1 MANKQAAAPK
11 ESAVRTMVVPVV
23 VLVVICIVCSAI
35 LAALN
40 SVTAPIIAENARLQA
55 LESYVSVLPDGTD
68 AASLT
73 EFENLTTS
81 GVTGAV
87 STPDGAI
94 AVQAAAA
101 GYSGNAVTV
110 YVAFDAA
117 GNITDLLVDASTQTA
132 GIGDVA
138 AGEDYL
144 SQYTGIAD
152 EAGLDGVDTVAGST
166 QSTVGVKKAV
176 RKCVQAIAAL
186 NPNAGAGDAASV
198 PADSAAT
205 SEAAT
210 SEAAS
215 ASEATSTSEAASA
228 SAAS

>member
-40 SVTAPIIAENARLQA
+40 SVTAPIIAQNARLQA

-132 GIGDVA
+132 GIGTKT
-138 AGEDYL
+138 GEEDF
-144 SQYTGIAD
+144 YTGFVGWNAA
-152 EAGLDGVDTVAGST
+152 EHVSSGSPVD
-166 QSTVGVKKAV
+166 
-176 RKCVQAIAAL
+176 AIAGATVSS
-186 NPNAGAGDAASV
+186 NAVYTAVNAAIDCYNNELKGV
-198 PADSAAT
+198 A
-205 SEAAT
+205 
-210 SEAAS
+210 
-215 ASEATSTSEAASA
+215 
-228 SAAS
+228 

>member
-40 SVTAPIIAENARLQA
+40 SVTAPIIEENARLQT
-55 LESYVSVLPDGTD
+55 LQSYVSVLPDGTD

-87 STPDGAI
+87 STPDGAV
-94 AVQAAAA
+94 AVQAAAG
-101 GYSGNAVTV
+101 GYSGKAVTV

-132 GIGDVA
+132 GIGSKTSEESFTAGFVGWNAAEPVA
-138 AGEDYL
+138 NGAP
-144 SQYTGIAD
+144 
-152 EAGLDGVDTVAGST
+152 VD
-166 QSTVGVKKAV
+166 
-176 RKCVQAIAAL
+176 AIAGATVSS
-186 NPNAGAGDAASV
+186 NAVYAAVNAAIDCYNNDLKGAA
-198 PADSAAT
+198 
-205 SEAAT
+205 
-210 SEAAS
+210 
-215 ASEATSTSEAASA
+215 
-228 SAAS
+228 

>member
-87 STPDGAI
+87 STPI

-101 GYSGNAVTV
+101 GYSGNAITV

-132 GIGDVA
+132 GIGTKT
-138 AGEDYL
+138 GEEDF
-144 SQYTGIAD
+144 YTGFVGWNAA
-152 EAGLDGVDTVAGST
+152 EHVSNGSPVD
-166 QSTVGVKKAV
+166 
-176 RKCVQAIAAL
+176 AIAGATVSS
-186 NPNAGAGDAASV
+186 NAVYTAVNAAIDCYNNELKGV
-198 PADSAAT
+198 A
-205 SEAAT
+205 
-210 SEAAS
+210 
-215 ASEATSTSEAASA
+215 
-228 SAAS
+228 

>member
-132 GIGDVA
+132 GIGTKTGEESFTAGFVGWNAAEPVA
-138 AGEDYL
+138 NGAP
-144 SQYTGIAD
+144 
-152 EAGLDGVDTVAGST
+152 VD
-166 QSTVGVKKAV
+166 
-176 RKCVQAIAAL
+176 AIAGATVSS
-186 NPNAGAGDAASV
+186 NAVYAAVNAAIDCYNNDLKGAA
-198 PADSAAT
+198 
-205 SEAAT
+205 
-210 SEAAS
+210 
-215 ASEATSTSEAASA
+215 
-228 SAAS
+228 

>member
-87 STPDGAI
+87 STPDGAV
-94 AVQAAAA
+94 AVQAAAG
-101 GYSGNAVTV
+101 GYSGKAVTV

-132 GIGDVA
+132 GIGSKTSEESFTAGFVGWNAAEPVA
-138 AGEDYL
+138 NGAP
-144 SQYTGIAD
+144 
-152 EAGLDGVDTVAGST
+152 VD
-166 QSTVGVKKAV
+166 
-176 RKCVQAIAAL
+176 AIAGATVSS
-186 NPNAGAGDAASV
+186 NAVYAAVNAAIDCYNNDLKGAA
-198 PADSAAT
+198 
-205 SEAAT
+205 
-210 SEAAS
+210 
-215 ASEATSTSEAASA
+215 
-228 SAAS
+228 

>member
-40 SVTAPIIAENARLQA
+40 SVTAPIIEENARLQT
-55 LESYVSVLPDGTD
+55 LQSYVSVLPDGTD

-132 GIGDVA
+132 GIGSKTSEESFTAGFVGWNAAEPVA
-138 AGEDYL
+138 NGAP
-144 SQYTGIAD
+144 
-152 EAGLDGVDTVAGST
+152 VD
-166 QSTVGVKKAV
+166 
-176 RKCVQAIAAL
+176 AIAGATVSS
-186 NPNAGAGDAASV
+186 NAVYAAVNAAIDCYNNDLKGAA
-198 PADSAAT
+198 
-205 SEAAT
+205 
-210 SEAAS
+210 
-215 ASEATSTSEAASA
+215 
-228 SAAS
+228 

>member
-87 STPDGAI
+87 STP
-94 AVQAAAA
+94 
-101 GYSGNAVTV
+101 GNAITV

-132 GIGDVA
+132 GIGTKT
-138 AGEDYL
+138 GEEDF
-144 SQYTGIAD
+144 YTGFVGWNAA
-152 EAGLDGVDTVAGST
+152 EHVSNGSPVD
-166 QSTVGVKKAV
+166 
-176 RKCVQAIAAL
+176 AIAGATVSS
-186 NPNAGAGDAASV
+186 NAVYTAVNAAIDCYNNELKGV
-198 PADSAAT
+198 A
-205 SEAAT
+205 
-210 SEAAS
+210 
-215 ASEATSTSEAASA
+215 
-228 SAAS
+228 

>member
-23 VLVVICIVCSAI
+23 VLVVICVVCSAV

-40 SVTAPIIAENARLQA
+40 TVTAPIIEENARLQT
-55 LESYVSVLPDGTD
+55 LQSYVSVLPDGTD

-87 STPDGAI
+87 STPDGAV
-94 AVQAAAA
+94 AVQAAAG
-101 GYSGNAVTV
+101 GYSGKAVTV

-132 GIGDVA
+132 GIGSKTSEESFTAGFVGWNAAEPVA
-138 AGEDYL
+138 NGAP
-144 SQYTGIAD
+144 
-152 EAGLDGVDTVAGST
+152 VD
-166 QSTVGVKKAV
+166 
-176 RKCVQAIAAL
+176 AIAGATVSS
-186 NPNAGAGDAASV
+186 NAVYAAVNAAIDCYNNDLKGAA
-198 PADSAAT
+198 
-205 SEAAT
+205 
-210 SEAAS
+210 
-215 ASEATSTSEAASA
+215 
-228 SAAS
+228 

>member
-40 SVTAPIIAENARLQA
+40 SVTAPIIEENARLQA

-87 STPDGAI
+87 STPDGARCR
-94 AVQAAAA
+94 
-101 GYSGNAVTV
+101 SS
-110 YVAFDAA
+110 DALHDPES
-117 GNITDLLVDASTQTA
+117 IIFRMASLTT
-132 GIGDVA
+132 
-138 AGEDYL
+138 
-144 SQYTGIAD
+144 
-152 EAGLDGVDTVAGST
+152 
-166 QSTVGVKKAV
+166 
-176 RKCVQAIAAL
+176 RR
-186 NPNAGAGDAASV
+186 
-198 PADSAAT
+198 
-205 SEAAT
+205 
-210 SEAAS
+210 AS
-215 ASEATSTSEAASA
+215 ASPFGRPR
-228 SAAS
+228 